1 MEMLSLSKEVAFLIA
16 LVLFLWVGIRIYKE
30 PTCCDKHGI
39 DCNQGRNCPERR
51 SSENN

>member
-30 PTCCDKHGI
+30 PTCCEKCGI